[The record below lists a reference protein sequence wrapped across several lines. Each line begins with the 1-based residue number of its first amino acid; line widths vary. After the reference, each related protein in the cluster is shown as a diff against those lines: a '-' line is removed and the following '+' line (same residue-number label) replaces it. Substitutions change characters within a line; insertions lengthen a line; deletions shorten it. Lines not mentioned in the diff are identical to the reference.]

1 MGEMI
6 TDLVQSVKKKIN
18 ADTTVPL
25 ENDTEYYYAVGQL
38 VSYLLSLS
46 KSKENNQSLLNPFLN
61 AKTDAEIK
69 RRILQIYKKYNYRI
83 SSNSRRAR
91 NLLALVEGYVPG
103 EVDQEMI
110 ILGYNSDRL
119 IYAEGT
125 KDDENE

>member
-1 MGEMI
+1 MGEII
-6 TDLVQSVKKKIN
+6 TDLVESVKKKIY
-18 ADTTVPL
+18 AETTVPL
-25 ENDTEYYYAVGQL
+25 ENDMEYYYTVGQL

-61 AKTDAEIK
+61 AKTDEEIK

-83 SSNSRRAR
+83 SSNSKRAR

-103 EVDQEMI
+103 EVNQEMI

-119 IYAEGT
+119 IYMED
-125 KDDENE
+125 KKNE